1 MFPPFCSCCLPRNP
15 KQAALVDSGTAVPE
29 HLAVQLPPAAQAAAA
44 APDSSV
50 ALATVLERSR
60 QLCLLQ
66 YEREQYN
73 PHSFMELFTKL
84 NAILTDEQ
92 LSVFAGGLL
101 GWLWLWQANRN
112 RKSGW
117 LCVNSSGLAH
127 MRRPC

>member
-1 MFPPFCSCCLPRNP
+1 ME
-15 KQAALVDSGTAVPE
+15 AGTAVPE

-44 APDSSV
+44 APGSSV

-84 NAILTDEQ
+84 NATLTDEQ

-101 GWLWLWQANRN
+101 GWLWLWHFYANRTLG
-112 RKSGW
+112 R
-117 LCVNSSGLAH
+117 LCLHSSGLAH
-127 MRRPC
+127 MSRSC

>member
-1 MFPPFCSCCLPRNP
+1 MVE
-15 KQAALVDSGTAVPE
+15 AGTAVPE

-73 PHSFMELFTKL
+73 PHSFMDLFTKL

-101 GWLWLWQANRN
+101 GWLWLWQIHAN

-117 LCVNSSGLAH
+117 LYTQLRAGLTCGAPADVQAYIIPNH
-127 MRRPC
+127 FSII